1 MLSLCPL
8 VLFYFT
14 PLLNLSPG
22 LGGAAA
28 AIWLGT
34 RVCFKVAAVT
44 VMAAFKNGTGR
55 YLMPAG

>member
-1 MLSLCPL
+1 M
-8 VLFYFT
+8 

-22 LGGAAA
+22 LSVAVA
-28 AIWLGT
+28 AIPLGT
-34 RVCFKVAAVT
+34 RLCFKVAAVT

>member
-1 MLSLCPL
+1 M
-8 VLFYFT
+8 

-22 LGGAAA
+22 LGLAVVATR
-28 AIWLGT
+28 LGT
-34 RVCFKVAAVT
+34 GVCFKVAAVT